1 MLLAHDF
8 TSLFHIF
15 KGIKS
20 LMQEKI
26 NAFFEKGSAWQECMQ
41 ALRKIVLQCG
51 LDETMKWG
59 VPCYIHEGKNILL
72 LHGFKHYCAINFF
85 KGALLSDKE
94 QLLIQQTENV
104 QAGRQIR
111 FTEARTIKKQAAILE
126 AYIKEAIALEHS
138 NVKHLLPEKRT
149 LDLPDELLQHFSNN
163 VSLEEAFKALT
174 PGRQRGYLLHFSE
187 AKQSATITKRILAAQ
202 SKILMGKGLHDCT
215 CGLSKRMPQ
224 CDGSHKLLQI
234 K

>member
-1 MLLAHDF
+1 
-8 TSLFHIF
+8 
-15 KGIKS
+15 
-20 LMQEKI
+20 MQEKI

-41 ALRKIVLQCG
+41 ALRKIVLQSS
-51 LDETMKWG
+51 LDETMKWN
-59 VPCYIHEGKNILL
+59 VPCYMHEGKNILL

-94 QLLIQQTENV
+94 HLLKQQTENV
-104 QAGRQIR
+104 QEGRQIR
-111 FTEARTIKKQAAILE
+111 YTDALTIKKQAPILE
-126 AYIKEAIALEHS
+126 AYIKEAIAIEQNKIKLP
-138 NVKHLLPEKRT
+138 LPEKKSQH
-149 LDLPDELLQHFSNN
+149 LPDELLQQFSNN
-163 VSLEEAFKALT
+163 ASLEAAFKALT
-174 PGRQRGYLLHFSE
+174 PGRQRGYLLHFTE

-224 CDGSHKLLQI
+224 CDGSHKLLSI

>member
-1 MLLAHDF
+1 
-8 TSLFHIF
+8 
-15 KGIKS
+15 
-20 LMQEKI
+20 MQEKI

-51 LDETMKWG
+51 LDETMKWN
-59 VPCYIHEGKNILL
+59 VPCYMHEGKNILL

-126 AYIKEAIALEHS
+126 AYIKEAIALEH
-138 NVKHLLPEKRT
+138 NKINLPLPEKKSQH
-149 LDLPDELLQHFSNN
+149 LPDELLQQFSNN
-163 VSLEEAFKALT
+163 ASLEAAFKALT
-174 PGRQRGYLLHFSE
+174 PGRQRGYLLHFTE

-224 CDGSHKLLQI
+224 CDGSHKLLSI

>member
-1 MLLAHDF
+1 
-8 TSLFHIF
+8 
-15 KGIKS
+15 
-20 LMQEKI
+20 MQEKI

-59 VPCYIHEGKNILL
+59 VPCYMHEGKNILL
-72 LHGFKHYCAINFF
+72 LHGFKQYCAINFF

-126 AYIKEAIALEHS
+126 AYIKEAIALEQS
-138 NVKHLLPEKRT
+138 SVKYVLPEKRT
-149 LDLPDELLQHFSNN
+149 LDLPDELLQQFSNN

>member
-1 MLLAHDF
+1 
-8 TSLFHIF
+8 
-15 KGIKS
+15 
-20 LMQEKI
+20 MQEKI

-41 ALRKIVLQCG
+41 TLRKIVLQCG

-59 VPCYIHEGKNILL
+59 VPCYMFEGKNILL
-72 LHGFKHYCAINFF
+72 LHGFKQYCAINFF

-126 AYIKEAIALEHS
+126 AYIKEAIALEHN

-149 LDLPDELLQHFSNN
+149 LDLPDELLQQFSNN
-163 VSLEEAFKALT
+163 ISLEEAFKALT
-174 PGRQRGYLLHFSE
+174 PGRQRGYLLHFTE

>member
-1 MLLAHDF
+1 
-8 TSLFHIF
+8 
-15 KGIKS
+15 
-20 LMQEKI
+20 MQEKI

-59 VPCYIHEGKNILL
+59 VPCYMHEGKNIIL
-72 LHGFKHYCAINFF
+72 LHGFKQYCAINFF

-126 AYIKEAIALEHS
+126 DYIKEAIALEHN
-138 NVKHLLPEKRT
+138 NVKHPLPEKRT
-149 LDLPDELLQHFSNN
+149 LDLPDELLQQFSNN
-163 VSLEEAFKALT
+163 ISLEEAFKALT
-174 PGRQRGYLLHFSE
+174 PGRQRGYLLHFTE

>member
-1 MLLAHDF
+1 
-8 TSLFHIF
+8 
-15 KGIKS
+15 
-20 LMQEKI
+20 MQEKI

-59 VPCYIHEGKNILL
+59 VPCYMHEGKNILL
-72 LHGFKHYCAINFF
+72 LHGFKQYCAINFF

-126 AYIKEAIALEHS
+126 VYIKEAIALEHS
-138 NVKHLLPEKRT
+138 NVKHP
-149 LDLPDELLQHFSNN
+149 
-163 VSLEEAFKALT
+163 AFKALT

-224 CDGSHKLLQI
+224 CDGSHKLLSI

>member
-1 MLLAHDF
+1 
-8 TSLFHIF
+8 
-15 KGIKS
+15 
-20 LMQEKI
+20 MQEKI

-59 VPCYIHEGKNILL
+59 VPCYMHEGKNILL
-72 LHGFKHYCAINFF
+72 LHGFKQYCAINFF

-126 AYIKEAIALEHS
+126 VYIKEAIALEHS
-138 NVKHLLPEKRT
+138 NVKHPLPEKRT
-149 LDLPDELLQHFSNN
+149 LDLPNELLQQFSNN

>member
-1 MLLAHDF
+1 
-8 TSLFHIF
+8 
-15 KGIKS
+15 
-20 LMQEKI
+20 MQERI
-26 NAFFEKGSAWQECMQ
+26 NTFFEKGSAWQECMQ

-51 LDETMKWG
+51 LDETMKWN
-59 VPCYIHEGKNILL
+59 VPCYMHEGKNILL

-104 QAGRQIR
+104 QEGRQIR
-111 FTEARTIKKQAAILE
+111 YTDALNIKKQAPILE
-126 AYIKEAIALEHS
+126 AYIKEAIAIEQNKIKLP
-138 NVKHLLPEKRT
+138 LPEKKSQH
-149 LDLPDELLQHFSNN
+149 LPDELLQQFSNN
-163 VSLEEAFKALT
+163 ASLEAAFKALT
-174 PGRQRGYLLHFSE
+174 PGRQRGYLLHFTE
-187 AKQSATITKRILAAQ
+187 AKQSATVTKRILAAQ

-224 CDGSHKLLQI
+224 CDGSHKLMSI

>member
-1 MLLAHDF
+1 
-8 TSLFHIF
+8 
-15 KGIKS
+15 
-20 LMQEKI
+20 MQEKI

>member
-1 MLLAHDF
+1 
-8 TSLFHIF
+8 
-15 KGIKS
+15 
-20 LMQEKI
+20 MQEKI

-59 VPCYIHEGKNILL
+59 VPCYMHEGKNILL
-72 LHGFKHYCAINFF
+72 LHGFKQYCAINFF

-126 AYIKEAIALEHS
+126 AYIKEAIALEH
-138 NVKHLLPEKRT
+138 NKIKLPLPEKKSQH
-149 LDLPDELLQHFSNN
+149 LPDELLQQFSNN

-174 PGRQRGYLLHFSE
+174 PGRQRGYLLHFTE
-187 AKQSATITKRILAAQ
+187 AKQSATITKRILTAQ

>member
-1 MLLAHDF
+1 
-8 TSLFHIF
+8 
-15 KGIKS
+15 
-20 LMQEKI
+20 MQEKI

-51 LDETMKWG
+51 LDETMKWN
-59 VPCYIHEGKNILL
+59 VPCYMHEGKNILL
-72 LHGFKHYCAINFF
+72 LHGFKQYCAINFF